1 MHKPASIDELQD
13 IIRSSEKVRA
23 CGAGTKPALSHEA
36 TLTMSGMSGILEY
49 EPSEYTFT
57 ALAGTPLSE
66 IRDALAENGQLL
78 PFDPPFVEAGA
89 TIGGTTA
96 SGLSGPGRFRYG
108 GIRDF
113 ILGVK
118 MVTGEGRA
126 VFGGG
131 KVVKNAA
138 GFDIPKLVT
147 GSRGRTG
154 ILVELTFKVFPVP
167 ETWTT
172 IKADYA
178 DVDQAN
184 AAMIRLAMSQ
194 EEFQCLDLEPPG
206 RVWLR
211 IGGLSGAVAART
223 DRVRTLLQNGDTG
236 VSVETFS
243 DEKDLQLW
251 SDAREFRWVSGDQQ
265 LIKMPISPTQV
276 TLAEKLLSES
286 DFENTRRYSV
296 GGNVLWLAVPESV
309 GGKAIDHLCQQLGRS
324 ALALTGS
331 WSDPQRGP
339 RHGQVFA
346 DRLLSVFDP
355 GSRFLVSPTA

>member
-1 MHKPASIDELQD
+1 MHQPTNIQELQD
-13 IIRSSEKVRA
+13 IVRTSQHIRV
-23 CGAGTKPALSHEA
+23 CGAGTKPALSDGA
-36 TLTMSGMSGILEY
+36 TLGTSGMSGILEY

-66 IRDALAENGQLL
+66 IRDALAKNGQLF

-89 TIGGTTA
+89 TLGGTTA

-147 GSRGRTG
+147 GSLGRLG
-154 ILVELTFKVFPVP
+154 VLVELTFKVFPTP

-172 IKADYA
+172 IRADFSGIQ
-178 DVDQAN
+178 VGN
-184 AAMIRLAMSQ
+184 AAMIKLAMAQ
-194 EEFQCLDLEPPG
+194 EELQCLDLEPSG
-206 RVWLR
+206 RLWLR
-211 IGGLSGAVAART
+211 LGGLSAAVASRV
-223 DRVRTLLQNGDTG
+223 DRVRNLLLQAESN
-236 VSVETFS
+236 VKIETLS
-243 DEKDLQLW
+243 GNDDAQLW
-251 SDAREFRWVSGDQQ
+251 SDVREFRWVPENHQ
-265 LIKMPISPTQV
+265 LIKLPVSPAQV
-276 TLAEKLLSES
+276 VQAESLLTTVS
-286 DFENTRRYSV
+286 FENIRRYSV
-296 GGNVLWLAVPESV
+296 GGNVLWLAVPETV
-309 GGKAIDHLCQQLGRS
+309 GRDEVDRLCQQLGRP

-339 RHGQVFA
+339 RQGQAFA
-346 DRLLSVFDP
+346 DRLLKVFDP
-355 GSRFLVSPTA
+355 DSRLNFVPTA

>member
-1 MHKPASIDELQD
+1 MHQPASIDELQD
-13 IIRSSEKVRA
+13 IIRSSEKIRA
-23 CGAGTKPALSHEA
+23 CGAGTKPALSHNA
-36 TLTMSGMSGILEY
+36 TLTMAGMSGILEY

-66 IRDALAENGQLL
+66 IRDALAKNGQLF

-96 SGLSGPGRFRYG
+96 SGLSGSGRFRYG

-147 GSRGRTG
+147 GSLGRAG

-172 IKADYA
+172 IRADFSGLE
-178 DVDQAN
+178 DAN

-194 EEFQCLDLEPPG
+194 QELQCLDLEPPG
-206 RVWLR
+206 RLWLR
-211 IGGLSGAVAART
+211 IGGLSSAVDVRI
-223 DRVRTLLQNGDTG
+223 DRVRTLLQNGDSS
-236 VSVETFS
+236 VKVETLS
-243 DEKDLQLW
+243 GEEDLRLW
-251 SDAREFRWVSGDQQ
+251 SDAREFRWVTGDQK
-265 LIKMPISPTQV
+265 LIKVPISPTQV
-276 TLAEKLLSES
+276 ELAEKLLGES
-286 DFENTRRYSV
+286 DFESTRRYSV
-296 GGNVLWLAVPESV
+296 GGNVLWLAVPEAVS
-309 GGKAIDHLCQQLGRS
+309 GEAIDPLCQQLGRS
-324 ALALTGS
+324 ALALTGN
-331 WSDPQRGP
+331 WNDPQRGP

-355 GSRFLVSPTA
+355 GSRFLVSPTV